1 MIINNQYIDSDS
13 IVSIRYNR
21 DFNQLQIDAGNF
33 EYYFSFSTKLD
44 FQTLYMYL
52 VNLKNY
58 EIVDI
63 GDIEAQVR
71 KYESN
76 MFGDYLEKLNNK
88 LAESEK
94 LKSKAPNDKFVEA
107 EKSK

>member
-1 MIINNQYIDSDS
+1 MIINNQYIDSNA

-33 EYYFSFSTKLD
+33 EYFFNISTELD

-52 VNLKNY
+52 INVKNH

-63 GDIEAQVR
+63 NDIENQVR
-71 KYESN
+71 KFESN
-76 MFGDYLEKLNNK
+76 MFGDYLDTLNDK

-94 LKSKAPNDKFVEA
+94 LEAEAPNDKSAEV

>member
-1 MIINNQYIDSDS
+1 MIINNQYIDSS
-13 IVSIRYNR
+13 KIVSIRYNR

-33 EYYFSFSTKLD
+33 EYFFNISTELD

-52 VNLKNY
+52 INLKNY

-63 GDIEAQVR
+63 DDIENQVR
-71 KYESN
+71 KYESK
-76 MFGDYLEKLNNK
+76 MFGEYLDTLNDK
-88 LAESEK
+88 LAESET
-94 LKSKAPNDKFVEA
+94 SNDVPAEV

>member
-1 MIINNQYIDSDS
+1 MIINNQYIDSS
-13 IVSIRYNR
+13 KIVSIRYNK
-21 DFNQLQIDAGNF
+21 DFNQLQLDAGNF
-33 EYYFSFSTKLD
+33 EYFFNISTNLD

-63 GDIEAQVR
+63 DGIEAQVR

-76 MFGDYLEKLNNK
+76 MFGNYLEKLNNK

-94 LKSKAPNDKFVEA
+94 LKSEAPNDKSEEV